1 MYSTSNNQD
10 ATYDAAS
17 PRWWLWPSVSIHHH
31 SLRAL
36 SRASAQ
42 VFQHENNAVS
52 IDGLPAVR
60 GSHPSNRSS
69 QEASRTRLTMRCP
82 SVMSRLSCASD
93 TSQRPSG
100 SMTWAKYSKPMNAT
114 PQLTD
119 PNTKQPPTTN
129 LFYSVD
135 YGTALPNFGST
146 IQELVKTESISRSA
160 KWRHAGWL
168 AASRRTRVWMPTP
181 SIRSLSRTRSRTA
194 ISCPQ
199 ECWL

>member
-1 MYSTSNNQD
+1 MAKCIHSSPF
-10 ATYDAAS
+10 AS
-17 PRWWLWPSVSIHHH
+17 SVIEGQ
-31 SLRAL
+31 
-36 SRASAQ
+36 RASLSTRKQ
-42 VFQHENNAVS
+42 CGQHRRTSSGAW
-52 IDGLPAVR
+52 IA
-60 GSHPSNRSS
+60 HPSNRSS